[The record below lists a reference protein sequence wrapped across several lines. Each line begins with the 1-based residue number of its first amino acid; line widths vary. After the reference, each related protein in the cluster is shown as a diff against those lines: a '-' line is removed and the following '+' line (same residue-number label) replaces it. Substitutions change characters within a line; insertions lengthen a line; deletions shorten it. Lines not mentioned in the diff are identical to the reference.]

1 VTLDRVICCFDD
13 MPALVSLSAARAKRL
28 YGLVFPRDTWWM
40 HLFGQARTVML
51 ALVRNPMR
59 FYVHS
64 ASVVD
69 AVVRAQGLE
78 RKSSHTASVWQVVL
92 YVRSA
97 PFTTDESRE
106 AALDRPSEVG

>member
-1 VTLDRVICCFDD
+1 MRKRRWGHAGETGG
-13 MPALVSLSAARAKRL
+13 ARAKRF

-40 HLFGQARTVML
+40 RLFGQARTVML
-51 ALVRNPMR
+51 TLARNPMR

-64 ASVVD
+64 ANAVD

-78 RKSSHTASVWQVVL
+78 RKSSRVVGVWQVVI

-97 PFTTDESRE
+97 SFTANAS
-106 AALDRPSEVG
+106 